1 MRERPMNAFLAQAL
15 RDAHARRATAGDAA
29 ADARAADGAAA
40 DAAAADARVAV
51 RRDAAGLD
59 ALAMAAGRGD
69 VEALGRLYDTLVGP
83 IYRYVA
89 VRVRRR
95 EDAEDLTQ
103 LVFERIVGSLHRYR
117 HRGRPFEAWAFR
129 IARNAVID
137 HVRRERSH
145 EPLDGARLT
154 LHGDGGPE
162 ALSLRGEELRELQ
175 AALRQLT
182 ADQQEAIALRF
193 AAGLSAEEAAQVMG
207 RRAGTIRGLTFRA
220 IASLRRRLASE
231 AHGEGGGQSR

>member
-15 RDAHARRATAGDAA
+15 RDAHVRRAGE
-29 ADARAADGAAA
+29 RELSP
-40 DAAAADARVAV
+40 AV
-51 RRDAAGLD
+51 LDEAPELD
-59 ALAMAAGRGD
+59 ALAIAAARGD
-69 VEALGRLYDTLVGP
+69 TEAVGRLYDALVGP

-103 LVFERIVGSLHRYR
+103 LVFERIVASLPRYR

-145 EPLDGARLT
+145 EPLDGERLSASA
-154 LHGDGGPE
+154 DRGPE
-162 ALSLRGEELRELQ
+162 AMSLRGEELRELQ

-182 ADQQEAIALRF
+182 ADQQEALALRF
-193 AAGLSAEEAAQVMG
+193 AAGLSAEEAATVMG
-207 RRAGTIRGLTFRA
+207 RQAGTIRGLTFRA
-220 IASLRRRLASE
+220 IASLRRVLRGTAGDDGALP
-231 AHGEGGGQSR
+231 